1 MDERTQ
7 GALLLAVGGIAIR
20 LGVTDAALAY
30 VKPGLQP
37 VLTVAGAFLV
47 IIGVLTVVR
56 AFRGKP
62 DELDLH
68 GHADHGH
75 GHQPGHGPAV
85 AWLLTLPLLALLLIA
100 PPPLGAFA
108 AGRQS
113 ARPLAATSGT
123 AFGPLPDATADGAV
137 PLKLAEYVFR
147 ALYDKE
153 RSLEDKTLRLTGFVT
168 KSRQPGVA
176 FQLTRFTIACCAA
189 DGQAI
194 NVAIRTDQPVP
205 PVDTWLEVDGTWA
218 PLPDHVIG
226 EVSLDP
232 PLLEATTLSQIEAPK
247 QPYE

>member
-30 VKPGLQP
+30 VKPGIQP
-37 VLTVAGAFLV
+37 LLTIAGGFLV
-47 IIGVLTVVR
+47 LIGLLTVVR

-62 DELDLH
+62 DTLDLH
-68 GHADHGH
+68 GHADDGH

-113 ARPLAATSGT
+113 NRPLAAT
-123 AFGPLPDATADGAV
+123 AADFGPLPEANDDGTI
-137 PLKLAEYVFR
+137 PLKLSEYTYR
-147 ALYDKE
+147 ALYDE
-153 RSLEDKTLRLTGFVT
+153 QRSLEGKTVRLNGFVT
-168 KSRQPGVA
+168 KAEESGAA
-176 FQLTRFTIACCAA
+176 FQLTRFMLACCAA

-194 NVAIRTDQPVP
+194 NVVVRTDQPAP
-205 PVDTWLEVDGTWA
+205 APDTWLELDGSWM
-218 PLPDHVIG
+218 PRPDHEVG
-226 EVSLDP
+226 ELTIKP
-232 PLLEATTLSQIEAPK
+232 PLIEATTFRPIEQPA

>member
-30 VKPGLQP
+30 VKPGIQP
-37 VLTVAGAFLV
+37 LLTVAGVFLA

-56 AFRGKP
+56 AFRGAP

-75 GHQPGHGPAV
+75 GHQPGHGPGV

-108 AGRQS
+108 ASRQS
-113 ARPLAATSGT
+113 NRPLASPSAS
-123 AFGPLPDATADGAV
+123 FGPLPAASADGV
-137 PLKLAEYVFR
+137 IPMKLSDFSYR
-147 ALYDKE
+147 ALYDE
-153 RSLEDKTLRLTGFVT
+153 EQSLDGKTVRLTGFVT
-168 KSRQPGVA
+168 RSKEPGVA
-176 FQLTRFTIACCAA
+176 FQLTRFVLACCAA

-194 NVAIRTDQPVP
+194 KVAVRSDQSAP
-205 PVDTWLEVDGTWA
+205 PVDSWLEIDGTWA
-218 PLPDHVIG
+218 PRKGHTVG
-226 EVSLDP
+226 ELSLDP
-232 PLLEATTLSQIEAPK
+232 PIIEASSVRPIEQPA

>member
-30 VKPGLQP
+30 VKPGIRP
-37 VLTVAGAFLV
+37 VLTIAGAFLV
-47 IIGVLTVVR
+47 AIGILTVVR
-56 AFRGKP
+56 AFRGRP

-68 GHADHGH
+68 GHADDGH

-113 ARPLAATSGT
+113 AKPPTAVTNA
-123 AFGPLPDATADGAV
+123 AFGPLPEPTADGVV
-137 PLKLAEYVFR
+137 PLKVSEYVYR
-147 ALYDKE
+147 ALYDE
-153 RSLEDKTLRLTGFVT
+153 QRSLEGKTVRLTGFVT
-168 KSRQPGVA
+168 RSAQRGVA
-176 FQLTRFTIACCAA
+176 FQLTRFTISCCAA

-194 NVAIRTDQPVP
+194 NVGIRTEQTMP
-205 PVDTWLEVDGTWA
+205 PVDTWLEIDGQWE
-218 PLPDHVIG
+218 PLPGHTIG

-232 PLLEATTLSQIEAPK
+232 PLFKAASLREIPAPK

>member
-30 VKPGLQP
+30 VKPGIQP
-37 VLTVAGAFLV
+37 LLTIAGVFLV
-47 IIGVLTVVR
+47 VIGVLTVVR

-100 PPPLGAFA
+100 PPPRGAFA
-108 AGRQS
+108 ANRQS
-113 ARPLAATSGT
+113 DRPLAETGSE
-123 AFGPLPDATADGAV
+123 FGPLPEPTADGAI
-137 PLKLAEYVFR
+137 PLKLSEYVYR
-147 ALYDKE
+147 ALYDKQE
-153 RSLEDKTLRLTGFVT
+153 TLKDKTVRLTGFVT
-168 KSRQPGVA
+168 KAEEPGAA
-176 FQLTRFTIACCAA
+176 FQLTRFMIACCAA
-189 DGQAI
+189 DGQA
-194 NVAIRTDQPVP
+194 VDVVVRTDQPAP
-205 PVDTWLEVDGTWA
+205 PVDTWLELDGTWE
-218 PLPDHVIG
+218 PRPDQDPG
-226 EVSLDP
+226 ELTLTP
-232 PLLEATTLSQIEAPK
+232 PLIRATGIRQIEQPA

>member
-20 LGVTDAALAY
+20 LGLTSAALNY
-30 VKPGLQP
+30 VKPSIQP
-37 VLTVAGAFLV
+37 LLLIAGAFLV
-47 IIGVLTVVR
+47 VLGGATVIR

-62 DELDLH
+62 DQLDMH

-75 GHQPGHGPAV
+75 GNQPGHGPAV

-113 ARPLAATSGT
+113 DRPPANTGA
-123 AFGPLPDATADGAV
+123 AFGPLPEAVDGVV
-137 PLKLAEYVFR
+137 PMSNSEYVFR
-147 ALYDKE
+147 ALYDE
-153 RSLEDKTLRLTGFVT
+153 DRSLEGHTIRLTGFVT
-168 KSRQPGVA
+168 PSDEEGIA

-194 NVAIRTDQPVP
+194 NVAVRSGQPPP
-205 PVDTWLEVDGTWA
+205 PVDTWIELDGEWVERPGHT
-218 PLPDHVIG
+218 LG
-226 EVSLDP
+226 EMSQDP
-232 PLLEATTLSQIEAPK
+232 PIIEAKAFRGIP
-247 QPYE
+247 QPEEPYE

>member
-7 GALLLAVGGIAIR
+7 GALLLAVGGIAVR

-30 VKPGLQP
+30 VKPGIQP
-37 VLTVAGAFLV
+37 LLAVAGGFLV
-47 IIGVLTVVR
+47 VIGVLTVVR

-62 DELDLH
+62 DQLDLH

-75 GHQPGHGPAV
+75 GNQPGHGPAV

-113 ARPLAATSGT
+113 NRPLTSTG
-123 AFGPLPDATADGAV
+123 ADFGPLPKADADGAV
-137 PLKLAEYVFR
+137 SLKLSEYTYR
-147 ALYDKE
+147 ALYDE
-153 RSLEDKTLRLTGFVT
+153 QRSLQGETVKLTGFVT
-168 KSRQPGVA
+168 KAEEPGA
-176 FQLTRFTIACCAA
+176 SFQLTRFMLACCAA

-194 NVAIRTDQPVP
+194 NVVVRTDQPAP
-205 PVDTWLEVDGTWA
+205 APDTWLELEGTWV
-218 PLPDHVIG
+218 PRDDHEVG
-226 EVSLDP
+226 ELTTEP
-232 PLLEATTLSQIEAPK
+232 PIIEATEFREIEQPA

>member
-20 LGVTDAALAY
+20 LGLTSAALNY
-30 VKPGLQP
+30 VKPGIQP
-37 VLTVAGAFLV
+37 LLLVAGVFLV
-47 IIGVLTVVR
+47 VLGAATVVR

-62 DELDLH
+62 DQLDMH

-113 ARPLAATSGT
+113 DRPLANTGAD
-123 AFGPLPDATADGAV
+123 FGPLPEPVDGVV
-137 PLKLAEYVFR
+137 PMRNSEYVFR
-147 ALYDKE
+147 ALYDTD
-153 RSLEDKTLRLTGFVT
+153 RSLEGHTIRLTGFVT
-168 KSRQPGVA
+168 PSDEEGIA

-194 NVAIRTDQPVP
+194 NVAVRSDQPAP
-205 PVDTWLEVDGTWA
+205 PVDTWIELDGKWVERPGHT
-218 PLPDHVIG
+218 LG
-226 EVSLDP
+226 EISQEP
-232 PLLEATTLSQIEAPK
+232 PIIQATAFREIPQPK
-247 QPYE
+247 VPYE

>member
-30 VKPGLQP
+30 VRPSARPLLLIAGLFLAALGG
-37 VLTVAGAFLV
+37 LTVL
-47 IIGVLTVVR
+47 R
-56 AFRGKP
+56 AFRGRP

-108 AGRQS
+108 ANRQS
-113 ARPLAATSGT
+113 DRPLAATG
-123 AFGPLPDATADGAV
+123 ADFGPLPDAEEDGAIR
-137 PLKLAEYVFR
+137 LKMSEYVYR
-147 ALYDKE
+147 ALYDTD
-153 RSLEDKTLRLTGFVT
+153 RSLDGKTVRLMGFVS
-168 KSRQPGVA
+168 KSDEDGVA
-176 FQLTRFTIACCAA
+176 FDLTRFMISCCAA
-189 DGQAI
+189 DGQAVK
-194 NVAIRTDQPVP
+194 VAIRSDIPAP
-205 PVDTWLEVDGTWA
+205 PVDTWLEVDGTWVER
-218 PLPDHVIG
+218 PGHEIG
-226 EVSLDP
+226 DLTLEP
-232 PLLEATTLSQIEAPK
+232 PILVAKQITPVEQPK